1 MRLCEYHSAEYIA
14 KFRRSYSPV
23 REESALSIICF
34 ALCTLIKYTLKNGPR
49 THPKQVGC
57 VKLTRTTM
65 ITYAPRKSPNVVHA
79 IVEEVV
85 VQLEDGLLRVVVD
98 RTGRAV

>member
-1 MRLCEYHSAEYIA
+1 
-14 KFRRSYSPV
+14 
-23 REESALSIICF
+23 
-34 ALCTLIKYTLKNGPR
+34 
-49 THPKQVGC
+49 
-57 VKLTRTTM
+57 M